1 MRKFILAGNWKMYK
15 NTQEA
20 KSLVEGLSQRLGKL
34 SDREVVVCPPFTSLA
49 IAAESIKGSSL
60 KLGAQNMYW
69 EDKGAFT
76 GEIAPGMLKDT
87 GCTYV
92 IIGHSER
99 RQYFGETDATVNKK
113 MKKAFQAGLLPIVCI
128 GETLAER
135 ESNKTFQ
142 VLERQIRDGAS
153 GLSAEEAK
161 KLVVAYEPV
170 WAIGTGK
177 TATPQQAE
185 EAHKFIRQKLAE
197 IYAPAIAEE
206 IRILYGGSVK
216 PENSKELMGQADI
229 DGALVGGASLEAESF
244 SKIVNFEG

>member
-1 MRKFILAGNWKMYK
+1 MRKPILAGNWKMYK
-15 NTQEA
+15 TTQEA
-20 KSLVEGLSQRLGKL
+20 KALVEGLKSRVGTLN
-34 SDREVVVCPPFTSLA
+34 DREVVVCPPFTSLVT
-49 IAAESIKGSSL
+49 AAEALRGSNL

-87 GCTYV
+87 GCVYV

-99 RQYFGETDATVNKK
+99 RQYFGETEVTVNKK
-113 MKKAFQAGLLPIVCI
+113 MKKAFQSGLLPIVCV

-135 ESNKTFQ
+135 ESNRTFQ
-142 VLERQIRDGAS
+142 ILERQIRDGAS
-153 GLSAEEAK
+153 GLSPEEAN

-197 IYAPAIAEE
+197 VYTPAIAEE

-216 PENSKELMGQADI
+216 PENCKELMGQADI
-229 DGALVGGASLEAESF
+229 DGALVGGASLEVESF
-244 SKIVNFEG
+244 SKIVNY